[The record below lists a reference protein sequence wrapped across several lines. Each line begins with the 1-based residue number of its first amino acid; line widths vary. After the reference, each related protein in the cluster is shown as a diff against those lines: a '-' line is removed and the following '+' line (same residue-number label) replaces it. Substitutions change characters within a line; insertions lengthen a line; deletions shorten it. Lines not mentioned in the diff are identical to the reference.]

1 MTPSQIKKAFSSDQ
15 IQNLEITKKSQI
27 YSYFLTSRHK
37 LSPYPILSDTK
48 FHLNPGQKLKILGFN
63 KYEIIVMASTP
74 FPEYTGCSNPTHSPQ
89 IFTIH
94 NSDIKRF
101 TKVI

>member
-1 MTPSQIKKAFSSDQ
+1 MTPSQIKKAFSSNQ

-37 LSPYPILSDTK
+37 LSPYPILPDTK
-48 FHLNPGQKLKILGFN
+48 FHLNPGQKLQILGFN
-63 KYEIIVMASTP
+63 QFEIIVLASTP
-74 FPEYTGCSNPTHSPQ
+74 YPEYTSCPNPTHPPQ
-89 IFTIH
+89 IFKIF

-101 TKVI
+101 TKGL